1 MKIISNGGIVSC
13 NTPDTIDAI
22 MLTKNLDFVD
32 GIKLDVRMTN
42 DYVLVL
48 SKYDDLNKFTLSN
61 KKISQCNYDYL
72 RKVKFPSH
80 IFKYYIPM
88 LSEVLDRYNHDKLI
102 IIELYKEN
110 ELERFIYELY
120 NILIKYS
127 YRYYFISDDKE
138 VLEKLKNNYFNK
150 IGTIIDNN
158 SNISI
163 IKDYSFD
170 DEITDDDNIF
180 LITEY
185 PEKIRKKL

>member
-1 MKIISNGGIVSC
+1 
-13 NTPDTIDAI
+13 
-22 MLTKNLDFVD
+22 ML
-32 GIKLDVRMTN
+32 
-42 DYVLVL
+42 Y
-48 SKYDDLNKFTLSN
+48 
-61 KKISQCNYDYL
+61 
-72 RKVKFPSH
+72 
-80 IFKYYIPM
+80 
-88 LSEVLDRYNHDKLI
+88 EVLDRYNHDKLI

-138 VLEKLKNNYFNK
+138 ILEKLKNNYFNK